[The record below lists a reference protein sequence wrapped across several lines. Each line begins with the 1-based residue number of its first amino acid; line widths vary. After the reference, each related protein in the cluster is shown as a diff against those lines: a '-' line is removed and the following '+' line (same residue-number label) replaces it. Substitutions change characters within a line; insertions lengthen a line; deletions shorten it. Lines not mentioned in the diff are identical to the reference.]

1 MKVQR
6 AIIQQLQLQAKDD
19 EHLIVLFSTFSNYLN
34 VILTNTILVMYSDSR

>member
-19 EHLIVLFSTFSNYLN
+19 EHLIVLFSTFSNYSN
-34 VILTNTILVMYSDSR
+34 VTLTNAVLVMCSDS